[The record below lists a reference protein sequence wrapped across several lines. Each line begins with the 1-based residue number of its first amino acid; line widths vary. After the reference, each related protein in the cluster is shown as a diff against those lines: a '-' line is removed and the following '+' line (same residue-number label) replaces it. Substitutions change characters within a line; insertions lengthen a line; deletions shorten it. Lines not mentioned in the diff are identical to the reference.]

1 MSDGGLM
8 GQPEIEGVRSGVLV
22 QWPPLYVKTATGA
35 LGFWCIWT
43 DGPSI
48 WVRWGQVG
56 GAEQTNS
63 VVAEPK
69 NVGRANATTA
79 EEQAML
85 EAEAKFKK
93 QLRLKYVRSR
103 EEAMSGVN
111 IKPMRAY
118 ELDEKRQKK
127 LTFPLTIQPKY
138 DGCRCMAYPREDG
151 SIRLMSRGGLDYEL
165 PHVQQELAGLI
176 PKGWCLDG
184 ELYVHGMSLQTIR
197 HHIET
202 PSEESLKIHLVCYDI
217 TDLPPQGIP
226 WGVRHVMLCEWFNK
240 NSGLKSVRM
249 SPSILVDSFE
259 DVDSMHDVWV
269 GGGYEGLIARLHD
282 GEYKLAAKNTKL
294 LKYKKF
300 QDAEFLVVDWSLGK
314 DGIIQYT
321 CVQEQGTPFE
331 ARPIGSDEE
340 RARLLQAAKAGDA
353 VGKKLTVRFMGRSD
367 DNIPLHPRG
376 IAFRPAKDMDQE
388 DE

>member
-1 MSDGGLM
+1 MSSTS
-8 GQPEIEGVRSGVLV
+8 EGVQTGRLV
-22 QWPPLYVKTATGA
+22 QWPPLYVRTATEA
-35 LGFWCIWT
+35 VGFWCIWT

-56 GAEQTNS
+56 GTEQTSS
-63 VVAEPK
+63 VVAKPK
-69 NVGRANATTA
+69 NTGRANATTA
-79 EEQAML
+79 EEQAIK

-103 EEAMSGVN
+103 EEAEGGIN

-118 ELDEKRQKK
+118 PLDEKRREK
-127 LTFPLTIQPKY
+127 LVYPLTVQPKY
-138 DGCRCMAYPREDG
+138 DGCRCMAYPRADG

-165 PHVQQELAGLI
+165 THVRKELTGRI

-197 HHIET
+197 HLIET
-202 PSEESLKIHLVCYDI
+202 PSELSLKLEFVCYDI
-217 TDLPPQGIP
+217 TTLPVDGRTWDVRLLDLQV
-226 WGVRHVMLCEWFNK
+226 WFHVNR
-240 NSGLKSVRM
+240 GLQSVRM
-249 SPSILVDSFE
+249 SEAGIATTFDE
-259 DVDSMHDVWV
+259 IDGWHDYWV
-269 GGGYEGLIARLHD
+269 SSGYEGLIARLHD
-282 GEYKLAAKNTKL
+282 GEYKLAAKSTKL

-300 QDAEFLVVDWSLGK
+300 EDAEFLVVDWSVGK

-321 CVQEQGTPFE
+321 CAQEEGLLFE
-331 ARPIGSDEE
+331 ARPVGSEEE
-340 RARLLQAAKAGDA
+340 REQLLEEAKVGKA
-353 VGKKLTVRFMGRSD
+353 VGQKLTVRFMGRSD

-376 IAFRPAKDMDQE
+376 IAFRPAKDMDP